1 MDFINSTQ
9 QFPRQKVNFMEH
21 INVLMAFVKTNSYQL
36 RAVCDET
43 GTELELWTMP
53 ALADQH
59 QHIVGRVKADNLEAA
74 AKQLMEKK

>member
-1 MDFINSTQ
+1 VKYTNA
-9 QFPRQKVNFMEH
+9 
-21 INVLMAFVKTNSYQL
+21 LMAFVKSNSYQL

-59 QHIVGRVKADNLEAA
+59 QHIVGRVKADNLEQA
-74 AKQLMEKK
+74 AKQLMEQGIAQCN

>member
-1 MDFINSTQ
+1 MKYTNA
-9 QFPRQKVNFMEH
+9 
-21 INVLMAFVKTNSYQL
+21 LMAFVKSNSYQL

-59 QHIVGRVKADNLEAA
+59 QHIVGRVKADNLEQA
-74 AKQLMEKK
+74 AKQLMEQGIAQCN